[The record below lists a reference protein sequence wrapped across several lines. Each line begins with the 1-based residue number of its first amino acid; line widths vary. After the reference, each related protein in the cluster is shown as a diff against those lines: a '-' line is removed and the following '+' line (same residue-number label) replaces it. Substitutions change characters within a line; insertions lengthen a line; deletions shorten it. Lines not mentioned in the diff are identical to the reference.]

1 MKIADEDAVLI
12 KNLYLSKGWG
22 ARKLL
27 TELRDK
33 GWKLGSIDY
42 LPKKIRKTGTVNR
55 QSGSDRP
62 RSARTDENIE
72 TVDWMTLY

>member
-1 MKIADEDAVLI
+1 MKIADGDAVFI

-27 TELRDK
+27 NEFPDE
-33 GWKLGSIDY
+33 GWTLGSIDY
-42 LPKKIRKTGTVNR
+42 LLKKIHKTGTVNR
-55 QSGSDRP
+55 QPGSGRP

-72 TVDWMTLY
+72 TVR